1 MNSRLLHIFL
11 FSAISLSV
19 LLAVWIVD
27 RSEQAHYQERLRSI
41 VLRRTSGVRAQLEG
55 ALNRR
60 LFFNRGLVAHV
71 ATNPKITQSEFEVL
85 AEILVAQ
92 QAGIRSL
99 QLAKNSVV
107 SHIHPLKGNEV
118 AMGRDL
124 LKNPARRPAV
134 ERSIETG
141 RLVVGGPTELLQGGL
156 ALIGYTPI
164 FLKPGKPSDAA
175 TYWGLAMT
183 VIDLEPLLREAG
195 VIRGTHRLRLA
206 IRGKDG
212 VGATGDVFF
221 GDGNLFESDPVL
233 ADISFPN
240 GSWQMAAAPTSG
252 RESLAPGSWKLR
264 FGGCFLVLII
274 AVLGWVLAREPE
286 RLQQAV
292 DRATAALTE
301 SEKRHRTLAKLS
313 PVGLFRADADGRCL
327 YVSEH
332 WCEVSG
338 LSGEEAKGDGWVRA
352 VHPEDRDCVV
362 SGWQEAVRMRKSFKA
377 EFRLQHPSGKTIW
390 VFGQSVPELDESGKV
405 TGHVGAVTNITER
418 KDAEAEAS
426 RHQADLAHVLRLSTM
441 GEMASGIAHELNQP
455 LTAIVNYSRGCI
467 IRLRQ
472 SSADADSGLIEAL
485 EHISNLAVR
494 AGDIIRRL
502 RSFVR
507 KEEPRRVPVQLNSV
521 VREALHFFEEEARRA
536 EVTLQLEL
544 SQEDIW
550 VFADAVQIEQVV
562 LNLVRNGL
570 EALSGDGHK
579 SGLLTVQTRALDH
592 QLAQVAVRDNGKGI
606 SEAALPHIFDPFFTT
621 RPGGMGVGLSISR
634 SIVEAHGGHIQVAIN
649 SDGGCTFQFALPV
662 KNGADADAA

>member
-1 MNSRLLHIFL
+1 MNPRLLRILL

-27 RSEQAHYQERLRSI
+27 RSEQAHYQERVRSI

-71 ATNPKITQSEFEVL
+71 ATNPNITQSEFEVL

-124 LKNPARRPAV
+124 LKSPARRPAV
-134 ERSIETG
+134 ERSIETE
-141 RLVVGGPTELLQGGL
+141 RLVVGGPTELLQGGI

-164 FLKPGKPSDAA
+164 FLKPAKPSDAA

-195 VIRGTHRLRLA
+195 VIEGTHRLRLA

-221 GDGNLFESDPVL
+221 GEGNLFESNPVL

-240 GSWQMAAAPTSG
+240 GSWQMAAAPMSG
-252 RESLAPGSWKLR
+252 WDSLAPGTWKLR
-264 FGGCFLVLII
+264 FGGCFLVLMI
-274 AVLGWVLAREPE
+274 AVLAWVLAREPE

-292 DRATAALTE
+292 NRATVALAE
-301 SEKRHRTLAKLS
+301 SETRLRTLAKLS
-313 PVGLFRADADGRCL
+313 PVGLFHADTEGRCL

-338 LSGEEAKGDGWVRA
+338 FSAEEAKGDGWVRS
-352 VHPEDRDCVV
+352 VHPEDRERIVN
-362 SGWQEAVRMRKSFKA
+362 GWAEAVRTGQSFEA
-377 EFRLQHPSGKTIW
+377 EFRLQHPGGKTIW
-390 VFGQSVPELDESGKV
+390 VFGQSVAEMDESGKV
-405 TGHVGAVTNITER
+405 TGHVGAATNITER

-426 RHQADLAHVLRLSTM
+426 RHQAELAHVLRLSTM

-455 LTAIVNYSRGCI
+455 LTAIVNYSRGSI
-467 IRLRQ
+467 IRLGQRG
-472 SSADADSGLIEAL
+472 ADSDSALIEVL

-507 KEEPRRVPVQLNSV
+507 KEEPKRVLVQLNGV
-521 VREALHFFEEEARRA
+521 VREAMHFFEEEARRA
-536 EVTLQLEL
+536 EIALQLEL
-544 SQEDIW
+544 SREDIW
-550 VFADAVQIEQVV
+550 VLADSVQIEQVV

-570 EALSGDGHK
+570 EALSGNGHE
-579 SGLLTVQTRALDH
+579 SGLLSIKTAALDQH
-592 QLAQVAVRDNGKGI
+592 LVQVAVRDNGKGI
-606 SEAALPHIFDPFFTT
+606 PEAALPHIFDPFFTT

-634 SIVEAHGGHIQVAIN
+634 SIVEAHGGDIHVVNN
-649 SDGGCTFQFALPV
+649 SDGGCTFQFTLPV
-662 KNGADADAA
+662 RNGANADDA